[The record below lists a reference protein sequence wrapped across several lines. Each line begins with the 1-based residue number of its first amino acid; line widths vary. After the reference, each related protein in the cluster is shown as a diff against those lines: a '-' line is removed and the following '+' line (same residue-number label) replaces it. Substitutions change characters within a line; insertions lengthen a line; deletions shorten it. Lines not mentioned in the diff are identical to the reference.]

1 MSVKRGDPRSKLS
14 YKKARLAV
22 LSRDNYTCAYCKRE
36 ANQVDHIRP
45 VANDSSIANAIDME
59 NMVACCADCNRRK
72 AAKPLSVF
80 LATLSTPPVC
90 FRPVSPQEMTET
102 VHLGTIFKGVN
113 TK

>member
-1 MSVKRGDPRSKLS
+1 MAVKRGDPRSKLS
-14 YKKARLAV
+14 YKKARIAV
-22 LSRDNYTCAYCKRE
+22 LYRDNFICAYCKKE

-45 VANDSSIANAIDME
+45 IANDSSIANAIDMD

-72 AAKPLSVF
+72 SSKPLSVF
-80 LATLSTPPVC
+80 LATASTPPVC

-102 VHLGTIFKGVN
+102 VHLGTIFKGIN